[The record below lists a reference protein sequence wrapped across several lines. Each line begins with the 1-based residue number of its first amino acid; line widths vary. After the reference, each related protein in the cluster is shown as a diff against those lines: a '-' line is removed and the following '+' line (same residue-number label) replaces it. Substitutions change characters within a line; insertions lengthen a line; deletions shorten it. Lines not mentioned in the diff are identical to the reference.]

1 MSLRSF
7 HKLSFCATFYSFF
20 CIVMRLTTF
29 TTIFLGFI
37 ALMFADMKC
46 GGTGDI
52 KPADDDIKA
61 LCAQVKG
68 AVEDHAKKSYA
79 VFEPHSY
86 KTQVVAGTNYF
97 VKVKVD
103 GDEHVHLRVHKS
115 LPHAGQELTLHS
127 MQHAKTEACPIEH
140 F

>member
-1 MSLRSF
+1 
-7 HKLSFCATFYSFF
+7 
-20 CIVMRLTTF
+20 MRLTTF

-97 VKVKVD
+97 VKTSPE
-103 GDEHVHLRVHKS
+103 GEFLHLRIFEH
-115 LPHAGQELTLHS
+115 LPCYGGGVYLHGVLHHHEVGDNEVDYFDQN
-127 MQHAKTEACPIEH
+127 MNFDEPKWD
-140 F
+140 